1 MEEQVQDLF
10 QKRASRKKA
19 LNERLQGLRDQ
30 LKSEFESVIERRR
43 INIQAK
49 IEELHLQIGSII
61 ISKATPEKSLS

>member
-1 MEEQVQDLF
+1 M
-10 QKRASRKKA
+10 
-19 LNERLQGLRDQ
+19 RDQ
-30 LKSEFESVIERRR
+30 LKSEFEGVIERRR